1 MVDNSENIYVDFDYN
16 NIIVIDPNKVVDE
29 NGNVKERNV
38 KQENLVMYANL
49 ECKMFPRTKLALGV
63 SANDNI
69 QTISVASINFLKT
82 GTDEYLSNKYTDEIT
97 GKGSL
102 DRKGVNQPNRM
113 TITNPNQPDDY
124 YIKQNMLSNGEIG
137 ATDNGMLGI
146 TRINIRQ
153 GLDFTPVFDITLEDV
168 KGRGLFESGNNSP
181 YAAFFNF
188 PYPLFEL
195 TLKGFYGKAVK
206 YRLQLKSFNARFDAS
221 TGNFVVD
228 LKFFT
233 YKFTFAAEIQMGYLL
248 AVPYM
253 YESTY
258 SLKPKVGSSP
268 NLVAVDNVKTYL
280 GFEKIKEVY
289 NEYKSKGVIPDDFP
303 NLTIGRL
310 KNNIENFVKNTLD
323 TFTKQNLDPLTNI
336 ETYETQ
342 LSELRKKVYM
352 NRKTSWFEKY
362 MDLENFLILKN
373 PNIGNLKSITTGRAD
388 SLLNSVTTTKDT
400 TKNADIVVYT
410 FKAEIKTPSD
420 RQNAKEQL
428 QKLME
433 EYINLLNG
441 NDTLGS
447 NGSYTVNNKKTQSSV
462 GIPNDFKYSIFEKS
476 VTIDDIDLEKT
487 YQVINKTKKDLSP
500 EEEETFAAELMK
512 KGIIKNGLN
521 STTTLKNGSPEPV
534 NEYFF
539 YEGLNS
545 FNDRIDKISADAKNW
560 RKQIEDELSKALSDV
575 LENSTTG
582 IGFQP
587 TIRNVLA
594 IIFANGEAFL
604 RMLDD
609 VHTKAWEVRED
620 TDRQEAVLN
629 SSVSTANPDNLNP
642 GLVQESIVYPWPT
655 FLVSTLG
662 QDGHEKF
669 EPKYPGDN
677 DVIKFTKGYKYE
689 TWPEIEFVEEFTKGL
704 TARSKGDENPPFP
717 VFNQVTDV
725 KRITLNAIE
734 FPVTNEVYYNKEE
747 VKFMYEIFER
757 IMFVASNS
765 RLSRLSKNIVDINV
779 ISNIL
784 SEGETINIKESLSN
798 DNPFLI
804 QKLVNYAV
812 SSNNFLNILR
822 HISNQ
827 GVGTSWQNYIRGIY
841 NTVYLKE
848 LSESNNFT
856 FIDEAVISNP
866 LSKPMVSLTDE
877 NKFNEL
883 LIDGTT
889 SNNIEL
895 VDLQPF
901 IDITWVKNKLPD
913 GYLISDIK
921 DVFNTT
927 KTISFDT
934 KLKSITNFNTQQ
946 FLQPITNF
954 VHKGVSQI
962 PRPEDVPILSNF
974 YKYRKP
980 NEQLITEGDLNYI
993 NYSGNVSPNQTISML
1008 NTPYFANA
1016 IQEGVKNFRNY
1027 DDYPYVSAAYLFL
1040 NSLPLSTLKEKYKV
1054 YENSFTSDL
1063 DYIFMSLKKFGAI
1076 HKLPYAWIVKIGSI
1090 WHRYKRYVNDNV
1102 DILNDSWKN
1111 FDYVTNF
1118 DPVTSASTKNYR
1130 LNIDGGFV
1138 DITLEKNATFGDE
1151 TSTLINTGFYPKL
1164 INDFNVF
1171 YQGFEV
1177 FSGFTNT
1184 DMQQA
1189 IDTYGI
1195 NLKYVPETL
1204 IQVNKGQIKNNLK
1217 RDIRV
1222 IPWSVYLNTS
1232 DKNFI
1237 FPFPSMGSIFNQAE
1251 DECFK
1256 NGSMVVELSGNTSI
1270 FNGTV
1275 RSFWAL
1281 PTYGYFDN
1289 SRVFKSNPRQYLKEL
1304 KLGKPENQDKVY
1316 QSNFNIIGNS
1326 SKYADIGEIFS
1337 VFEKDVLDLFEKKFL
1352 DFSKS
1357 KYDINSDVDYGLNFQ
1372 KLMIDMMKIPQ
1383 QTGVTSTEIIEKYQ
1397 ESQYSNIK
1405 QILNQFLDKNMYIKY
1420 GNPSSYNRKL
1430 FLSFSNYE
1438 ITDPYTWEKYLVLT
1452 PNALPT
1458 DGGSKS
1464 LSQSKTEY
1472 PNEWKTMETYI
1483 GFSDIDKLRY
1493 GNNGSYLTDFFVD
1506 FNVAFTEDNIKT
1518 FAPIIKIYASQKLK
1532 DYVDKALLPNSVPN
1546 INTNAILKD
1555 GNVIELIP
1563 VNNLYVTPVIFNQK
1577 KEILFSGEKTL
1588 ESLPFVKNR
1597 EQQIFEQVI
1606 LTYYGPFGLQENP
1619 IITTYIRPS
1628 GLKSVPN
1635 YKSNFNESNFKK
1647 SMDKYI
1653 DKLSRFQDKVINNLM
1668 LRLQLALPNVVD
1680 VPEKIS
1686 SPVLTS
1692 PIGKLEYWEAF
1703 KALNDKWIAGYDF
1716 KNKTL
1721 FEDVLLLDRASR
1733 NIGDKIFIDIFNLK
1747 ERIDTLYRSGANTNL
1762 LAFVTAILQANNF
1775 KVLNLPSYVNFYNV
1789 QDATKNAVPKIEKS
1803 SEFANTLFGTFLN
1816 ADTRQSSA
1824 KLVCTY
1830 AGKTSEHL
1838 AVKHVDY
1845 KYRDDSFDIRKPDN
1859 PISEDQ
1865 TNKKDWDKSNKVVG
1879 FNVDIGPQNQ
1889 SIFYNFSVSQ
1899 DASGPTAESL
1909 EMNLMIANQGNG
1921 KNTATQSVSMYN
1933 MYRNRTYNC
1942 TLSLMG
1948 NALLQPSM
1956 YFNLRYV
1963 PMFSGPYMITQVN
1976 HSISP
1981 GSFETTIE
1989 GKRQPTA
1996 NVQVFDNY
2004 LQSIRTTLLDAV
2016 VSKQKQ
2022 KKDSDSKFL
2031 SNSVGNTNQQRQSN
2045 LVAASSVSSNLSEP
2059 VDCVKLLDKKYEKFV
2074 PVDTPS
2080 ETTVSVKDI
2089 VTKILAKLAE
2099 NNINDNGKLKYA
2111 IFSSLYLS
2119 SYSNNVFKAY
2129 ENNFSG
2135 VVLSKTWMNLPTTSN
2150 KFFCLKRNELTLL
2163 PYATFDNMSQNIDF
2177 LLSRY
2182 KDRMGNVK
2190 TTNLVPDLT
2199 KFWILNRENNI
2210 PETDYTSLES
2220 GEKSKLETKVKNSI
2234 DLFNSIKLGV
2244 NG

>member
-1 MVDNSENIYVDFDYN
+1 MVDKTENIYVDFDYN
-16 NIIVIDPNKVVDE
+16 NIIIVDPNKVVDE
-29 NGNVKERNV
+29 FGNVKERNV

-49 ECKMFPRTKLALGV
+49 ECQMYPRTKLALGV

-69 QTISVASINFLKT
+69 QTVSVASINFLKT

-97 GKGSL
+97 GKNSL
-102 DRKGVNQPNRM
+102 DGKGVNQPNRS
-113 TITNPNQPDDY
+113 TITNPNRSDDY
-124 YIKQNMLSNGEIG
+124 YIKQTMLSNGKIG
-137 ATDNGMLGI
+137 ASDNGMLGI

-195 TLKGFYGKAVK
+195 TLKGYYGKAVK
-206 YRLQLKSFNARFDAS
+206 YKLQLKTFNARFDS
-221 TGNFVVD
+221 TTGNFVID

-233 YKFTFAAEIQMGYLL
+233 YKFTCAAEILMGYLL

-258 SLKPKVGSSP
+258 SLKPKVGSSA
-268 NLVAVDNVKTYL
+268 NLVNVDNVKTFL

-289 NEYKSKGVIPDDFP
+289 NEYKAKGIIPDNFP

-310 KNNIENFVKNTLD
+310 KNNIENFIKNTLD
-323 TFTKQNLDPLTNI
+323 SFTKQNLDPLTNI
-336 ETYETQ
+336 EVYENQ

-352 NRKTSWFEKY
+352 DRKTSWFEKY
-362 MDLENFLILKN
+362 MDLENYLILN
-373 PNIGNLKSITTGRAD
+373 NSNIGNSRSLVPARAD
-388 SLLNSVTTTKDT
+388 ALLNKFDVTKDKS
-400 TKNADIVVYT
+400 KNTDIVVYT
-410 FKAEIKTPSD
+410 FKPEIKTPSD

-433 EYINLLNG
+433 EYVALLEKNE
-441 NDTLGS
+441 TLGS
-447 NGSYTVNNKKTQSSV
+447 NGSYTVNNKKTSSSI
-462 GIPNDFKYSIFEKS
+462 GIPNDFKYRIFEKNIT
-476 VTIDDIDLEKT
+476 VDDVDLDKT
-487 YQVINKTKKDLSP
+487 YQVLNKTKEQLTDEKR
-500 EEEETFAAELMK
+500 EIFKAELIK
-512 KGIIKNGLN
+512 KGIIKNELN
-521 STTTLKNGSPEPV
+521 STVTLKNGAPEPV

-539 YEGLNS
+539 YEGPNS
-545 FNDRIDKISADAKNW
+545 FNDRIEKIATDAKNF

-575 LENSTTG
+575 LQNSDTG

-594 IIFANGEAFL
+594 VIFANGEAFL

-609 VHTKAWEVRED
+609 VHTSAWEVRED
-620 TDRQEAVLN
+620 KDRQEAVLN
-629 SSVSTANPDNLNP
+629 SSVSTANPDNLTP

-655 FLVSTLG
+655 FLINTLG

-669 EPKYPGDN
+669 EPRYPGDN

-689 TWPEIEFVEEFTKGL
+689 TWPEIEFVEEYTKAL
-704 TARSKGDENPPFP
+704 TLRSKGDDNPPFP
-717 VFNQVTDV
+717 VFNEVTDV
-725 KRITLNAIE
+725 KRISLNAIE
-734 FPVTNEVYYNKEE
+734 FPVNNEVFFNKEE

-757 IMFVASNS
+757 IMFVAGNS
-765 RLSRLSKNIVDINV
+765 RLSRLSKNVADINV
-779 ISNIL
+779 ISNVI

-804 QKLVNYAV
+804 KKLVNYSV
-812 SSNNFLNILR
+812 SSNNFLNVLR

-848 LSESNNFT
+848 LSETANFI

-866 LSKPMVSLTDE
+866 LSKPMVSLTNE
-877 NKFNEL
+877 EKFNEML
-883 LIDGTT
+883 VSTT
-889 SNNIEL
+889 GDNIEI
-895 VDLQPF
+895 VDVQPF

-913 GYLISDIK
+913 GYLISEIK
-921 DVFNTT
+921 DVFNTS

-934 KLKSITNFNTQQ
+934 KLKTITNFNTQQ
-946 FLQPITNF
+946 NIQPITNF
-954 VHKGVSQI
+954 VLKGNT
-962 PRPEDVPILSNF
+962 PKPEEEPILSNF
-974 YKYRKP
+974 YKNRKP
-980 NEQLITEGDLNYI
+980 NEQSITEGDLSYI
-993 NYSGNVSPNQTISML
+993 NYSGNVSANQTISML

-1016 IQEGVKNFRNY
+1016 IQDGVKKFREYN
-1027 DDYPYVSAAYLFL
+1027 DYPYVSSAYLFL
-1040 NSLPLSTLKEKYKV
+1040 NSLPLCTFKEKYKV
-1054 YENSFTSDL
+1054 YDNGFTSDL
-1063 DYIFMSLKKFGAI
+1063 DYIFMSLKKYGAL

-1102 DILNDSWKN
+1102 DILSDVWKD
-1111 FDYVTNF
+1111 FKYVYNY
-1118 DPVTSASTKNYR
+1118 DPVTTATTKNYR
-1130 LNIDGGFV
+1130 LNIDGGLIDFV
-1138 DITLEKNATFGDE
+1138 LEKNGTFGDE

-1171 YQGFEV
+1171 YQGFEL
-1177 FSGFTNT
+1177 FEGYSNT
-1184 DMQQA
+1184 EIQKG
-1189 IDTYGI
+1189 IDTFGV
-1195 NLKYVPETL
+1195 NVKYVPETL
-1204 IQVNKGQIKNNLK
+1204 IQVNKGQIKDNLK

-1222 IPWSVYLNTS
+1222 IPWSVYVNTA
-1232 DKNFI
+1232 DKQFI
-1237 FPFPSMGSIFNQAE
+1237 FPFPSMGSVFNQAQN
-1251 DECFK
+1251 ECFK
-1256 NGSMVVELSGNTSI
+1256 SGVMNIELSGNTSM

-1289 SRVFKSNPRQYLKEL
+1289 SRVFKSNPKQYLKEL
-1304 KLGKPENQDKVY
+1304 KLGKPETQEKVI
-1316 QSNFNIIGNS
+1316 QSNFNIVGNS
-1326 SKYADIGEIFS
+1326 TKYADISEMFS
-1337 VFEKDVLDLFEKKFL
+1337 VFEKDILDLFEKKFL

-1372 KLMIDMMKIPQ
+1372 KLMIDMMKIPK
-1383 QTGVTSTEIIEKYQ
+1383 QTGNTSTEIIEKYQ
-1397 ESQYSNIK
+1397 ESQLSNVN
-1405 QILNQFLDKNMYIKY
+1405 QVLNQFLDKNMYIKY
-1420 GNPSSYNRKL
+1420 GNPSNYNRKL

-1438 ITDPYTWEKYLVLT
+1438 LTDPYEWVKYQVET
-1452 PNALPT
+1452 PNALPY
-1458 DGGSKS
+1458 DGGTKT

-1483 GFSDIDKLRY
+1483 GFSEIDKLKY
-1493 GNNGSYLTDFFVD
+1493 SNNGSYFTDFFID
-1506 FNVAFTEDNIKT
+1506 FNVAFTVDNIKT
-1518 FAPIIKIYASQKLK
+1518 YSPIIKIYASQKLR

-1546 INTNAILKD
+1546 VNSNAILKD
-1555 GNVIELIP
+1555 GNIIELLP
-1563 VNNLYVTPVIFNQK
+1563 TLNNKVTPVLYDGNK
-1577 KEILFSGEKTL
+1577 NILYSGQ
-1588 ESLPFVKNR
+1588 PNR
-1597 EQQIFEQVI
+1597 LFLDDEQDLFEETI
-1606 LTYYGPFGLQENP
+1606 LNYYGPFGLQENP
-1619 IITTYIRPS
+1619 IVSKYIKPS

-1635 YKSNFNESNFKK
+1635 YKSNFNETNFKK
-1647 SMDKYI
+1647 AMDKYI

-1668 LRLQLALPNVVD
+1668 LRLQLALPSVVD

-1686 SPVLTS
+1686 APVLTS

-1703 KALNDKWIAGYDF
+1703 KALNDKWIAGYDY
-1716 KNKTL
+1716 KTKTL

-1733 NIGDKIFIDIFNLK
+1733 NIGDKVLVDIFGLK
-1747 ERIDTLYRSGANTNL
+1747 ERIDTMYRSGANTNL
-1762 LAFVTAILQANNF
+1762 LAFVTAILYENNF

-1789 QDATKNAVPKIEKS
+1789 QDANKNPTPKIEKS
-1803 SEFANTLFGTFLN
+1803 SDFANTLFGTFMSV
-1816 ADTRQSSA
+1816 DTRDSSA

-1830 AGKTSEHL
+1830 AGKPSEHL

-1865 TNKKDWDKSNKVVG
+1865 TNKTDWDKSNKVVG

-1909 EMNLMIANQGNG
+1909 EVNLMMANQGNG
-1921 KNTATQSVSMYN
+1921 KSTATQSVSLYN
-1933 MYRNRTYNC
+1933 LYRNRTYNC

-1948 NALLQPSM
+1948 NALLQPTM

-1963 PMFSGPYMITQVN
+1963 PMFSGPYIVTQVN
-1976 HSISP
+1976 HSITP
-1981 GSFETTIE
+1981 GNFETTIE

-1996 NVQVFDNY
+1996 NIQVVDNY
-2004 LQSIRTTLLDAV
+2004 LQSLKTNLLKTIFD
-2016 VSKQKQ
+2016 KQKQ

-2031 SNSVGNTNQQRQSN
+2031 SNSTGNTKQERENN
-2045 LVAASSVSSNLSEP
+2045 LVAASSMYTDLVEP
-2059 VDCVKLLDKKYEKFV
+2059 TDCVKLLNTKYEKFT
-2074 PVDTPS
+2074 PVDSPT
-2080 ETTVSVKDI
+2080 ETTSTVKDI
-2089 VTKILAKLAE
+2089 VVKIMAKMVD
-2099 NNINDNGKLKYA
+2099 NNISDDGKLKYA

-2119 SYSNNVFKAY
+2119 SYRNSNFKAY

-2135 VVLSKTWMNLPTTSN
+2135 VVLSKTWMNLPTTSS
-2150 KFFCLKRNELTLL
+2150 KFFCLKRNESTLL
-2163 PYATFDNMSQNIDF
+2163 PYAVFDNMSQNIDF

-2182 KDRMGNVK
+2182 KDRMVNVK
-2190 TTNLVPDLT
+2190 TTNLIPDLT
-2199 KFWILNRENNI
+2199 KFWVLNRENEI
-2210 PETDYTSLES
+2210 AETDYTNLS
-2220 GEKSKLETKVKNSI
+2220 GTELSRLETKVKNSV

-2244 NG
+2244 NS